1 MKSIEIE
8 QLIKRLNDESDKILV
23 DIKKN
28 VDDKDETKKLR
39 KELVAI
45 NAYIIATIKYKNS
58 IDTL

>member
-8 QLIKRLNDESDKILV
+8 QLIKRLNDEADKILA

-28 VDDKDETKKLR
+28 VDDKNETKKLK

-45 NAYIIATIKYKNS
+45 NTYVIATMKYKNS